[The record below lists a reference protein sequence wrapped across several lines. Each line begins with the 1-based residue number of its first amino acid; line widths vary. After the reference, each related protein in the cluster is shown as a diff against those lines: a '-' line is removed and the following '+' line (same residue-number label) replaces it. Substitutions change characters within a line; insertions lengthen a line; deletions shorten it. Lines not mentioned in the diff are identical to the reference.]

1 MLLTAYCQQ
10 QVASLAQGTEMPRLR
25 LAITLR
31 HVFLGSPM
39 LAHQRSD
46 DTAQGGPLSEA
57 CGLDLLALSSSH
69 FDPKSTLNS

>member
-1 MLLTAYCQQ
+1 VLLTAYCQQ

-25 LAITLR
+25 LTITLR

-46 DTAQGGPLSEA
+46 DTAEGGPLSEA
-57 CGLDLLALSSSH
+57 VRTGFARSE
-69 FDPKSTLNS
+69 FFAF

>member
-10 QVASLAQGTEMPRLR
+10 QVASLAQGTEMPGFGWQSLCVMYSWEVRCWPISEVTTPLKEVR
-25 LAITLR
+25 LAR
-31 HVFLGSPM
+31 
-39 LAHQRSD
+39 R
-46 DTAQGGPLSEA
+46 

>member
-10 QVASLAQGTEMPRLR
+10 QVASLARGTEMPRLR

-39 LAHQRSD
+39 MAHQRSD
-46 DTAQGGPLSEA
+46 DTF
-57 CGLDLLALSSSH
+57 H
-69 FDPKSTLNS
+69 

>member
-25 LAITLR
+25 LTITLR

-46 DTAQGGPLSEA
+46 DTGSRRSA
-57 CGLDLLALSSSH
+57 
-69 FDPKSTLNS
+69 